1 MRKLLIVD
9 SEPEDRERLASLL
22 KWESYGIALA
32 GMAEN
37 GERGL
42 EKIREIR
49 PDIVVTDIRMPVMNG
64 VEMIE
69 SGRKIKQ

>member
-9 SEPEDRERLASLL
+9 SGPEDRERLASLL

-42 EKIREIR
+42 EK
-49 PDIVVTDIRMPVMNG
+49 D
-64 VEMIE
+64 
-69 SGRKIKQ
+69 RKSTRLNSSHH